1 MAQKRGFDEIDLNTA
16 ICETPP
22 SKKLKSEESVTPC
35 RKSYILDFK
44 LKIVE
49 TAKKSSNRQTAIKY
63 SLDESQVRNWRKN
76 ERKIRVT
83 LGHQIDPVIIILTI
97 MNCI

>member
-22 SKKLKSEESVTPC
+22 SKKLKSEESVTQESG
-35 RKSYILDFK
+35 RKSYTLDFK

-63 SLDESQVRNWRKN
+63 SLNESKLEIG
-76 ERKIRVT
+76 ERMKEKFVK
-83 LGHQIDPVIIILTI
+83 L
-97 MNCI
+97 